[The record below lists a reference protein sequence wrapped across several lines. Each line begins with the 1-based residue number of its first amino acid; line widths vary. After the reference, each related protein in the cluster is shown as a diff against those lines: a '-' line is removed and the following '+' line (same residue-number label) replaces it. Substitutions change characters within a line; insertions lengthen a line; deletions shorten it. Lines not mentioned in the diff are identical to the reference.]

1 MSEKISTAFGSG
13 TPAFRGVPLFLRS
26 MAGGAL
32 MGLANLVPGVSGGTM
47 LLAVGLYPQFIA
59 GVAEVSTPEAPAAG
73 VADDSPASA
82 APPRSRSPLAR
93 RRSAPCWTAI
103 RGSCTSLFIGLAAG
117 GIPISSGGWCGRWN
131 RTVALSAAVAVAAM
145 ALLAVLDPERVSGA
159 GAPGPAAYVV
169 LVVAGVSGGAAMI
182 LPGVSGAYLLLVLGQ
197 YRPIVDA
204 VAAAV
209 DIARAG
215 AWDTAGPVLHVLV
228 PVALGVVTG
237 VAVVSNLVRL
247 LLATRRR
254 ATLGFLLGLLL
265 GAVIGL
271 WPFTEPVRPR
281 VGDIVRGQAI
291 LSPAM
296 VEKIAPADYRRERTL
311 PSAGQAGGA
320 ALLVL
325 AGFGASWSVSRLGA

>member
-1 MSEKISTAFGSG
+1 MSDKTSNAFGSDA
-13 TPAFRGVPLFLRS
+13 PAFRGMPLFLRS
-26 MAGGAL
+26 VAGGAL

-59 GVAEVSTPEAPAAG
+59 GVAEVSTLKLRAPVLLMLACVGGAAVLAIAAG
-73 VADDSPASA
+73 AH
-82 APPRSRSPLAR
+82 
-93 RRSAPCWTAI
+93 AI
-103 RGSCTSLFIGLAAG
+103 GAVLDRYPWVMYSLFIGLAAG
-117 GIPISSGGWCGRWN
+117 GIPIVWRLVRPLD

-145 ALLAVLDPERVSGA
+145 GLLAVIDPERVSRG
-159 GAPGPAAYVV
+159 GAPGPAAYLV

-228 PVALGVVTG
+228 PVAVGVVAG

-265 GAVIGL
+265 GAGIGL

-296 VEKIAPADYRRERTL
+296 AEKIDPADYRRERTL
-311 PSAGQAGGA
+311 PSAGRAGGA

>member
-1 MSEKISTAFGSG
+1 
-13 TPAFRGVPLFLRS
+13 
-26 MAGGAL
+26 
-32 MGLANLVPGVSGGTM
+32 M
-47 LLAVGLYPQFIA
+47 LDRYPW
-59 GVAEVSTPEAPAAG
+59 VMY
-73 VADDSPASA
+73 
-82 APPRSRSPLAR
+82 
-93 RRSAPCWTAI
+93 
-103 RGSCTSLFIGLAAG
+103 SLFIGLAAG
-117 GIPISSGGWCGRWN
+117 GIPIVWRLVRPLD

>member
-1 MSEKISTAFGSG
+1 MSDKISAAFGMPA
-13 TPAFRGVPLFLRS
+13 PAFRGVPLLLRS
-26 MAGGAL
+26 IAGGAL

-59 GVAEVSTPEAPAAG
+59 GVAEVSTLKLRTPVLLMLAGVGGSAALAIAAG
-73 VADDSPASA
+73 AQ
-82 APPRSRSPLAR
+82 
-93 RRSAPCWTAI
+93 AI
-103 RGSCTSLFIGLAAG
+103 GAVLDRYPWVMYSLFIGLAAG
-117 GIPISSGGWCGRWN
+117 GIPIVWRLVRPLD

-145 ALLAVLDPERVSGA
+145 ALLAVLDPERVSRL

-228 PVALGVVTG
+228 PVALGVVAG

-247 LLATRRR
+247 LLAARRR

-281 VGDIVRGQAI
+281 VGDVVRGQAI

-296 VEKIAPADYRRERTL
+296 VEKIDPADYRRERTL

-320 ALLVL
+320 ALLAL

>member
-59 GVAEVSTPEAPAAG
+59 GVAEVSTLKLRPPVLLMIACVGGSAALAIAAG
-73 VADDSPASA
+73 AQ
-82 APPRSRSPLAR
+82 
-93 RRSAPCWTAI
+93 AI
-103 RGSCTSLFIGLAAG
+103 GAVLDRYPWVMYSLFIGLAAG
-117 GIPISSGGWCGRWN
+117 GIPIVWRLVRPLD